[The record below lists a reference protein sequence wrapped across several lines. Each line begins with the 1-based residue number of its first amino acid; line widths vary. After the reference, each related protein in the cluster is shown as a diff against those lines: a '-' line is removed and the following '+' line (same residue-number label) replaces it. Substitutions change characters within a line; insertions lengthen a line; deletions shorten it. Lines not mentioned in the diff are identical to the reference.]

1 MEVYLLEELRV
12 ELQVVPEVVPE
23 VYLLEELRV
32 E

>member
-23 VYLLEELRV
+23 LYLLEELRV